1 MEEWLFMLCSNYK
14 FLLKKNL
21 CYYFNTYY
29 LYVEMLHSCNNV
41 VPNWIYESC
50 QNDFLKVD
58 SLKWFICQQIKIFG
72 WIDWEAWIKNCE
84 VLFFFLSEETFMSSC
99 VKFYQSIWTI
109 FTWDILFINDFT
121 FVNYFGIHV
130 DFWYQ
135 SAQRKIWH
143 FASFLNLFILRLSI

>member
-1 MEEWLFMLCSNYK
+1 MLCSNYK
-14 FLLKKNL
+14 FLFKKNL

-41 VPNWIYESC
+41 VLNWIYESC

-84 VLFFFLSEETFMSSC
+84 VLFFFWRNFYVELCEILSKYM
-99 VKFYQSIWTI
+99 
-109 FTWDILFINDFT
+109 
-121 FVNYFGIHV
+121 NYFYLRYIV
-130 DFWYQ
+130 YKWFYLCKLFWD
-135 SAQRKIWH
+135 SCW
-143 FASFLNLFILRLSI
+143 FLISECTAENMTFCFILKLIYLDVIDLKE